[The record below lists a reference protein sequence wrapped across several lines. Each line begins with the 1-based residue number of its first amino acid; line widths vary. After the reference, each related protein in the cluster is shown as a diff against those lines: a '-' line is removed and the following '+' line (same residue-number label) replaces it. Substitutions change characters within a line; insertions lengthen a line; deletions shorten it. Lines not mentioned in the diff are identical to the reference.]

1 LQGNKV
7 KSFTLPIISYAVPTF
22 VLVYP
27 SFFVGWLS
35 DSMHLAYWEVFA
47 IVALPFL
54 GRIIGSFIYQLFKGS
69 VVSYCFP
76 LLGFLVVLQNFL
88 GALVFVRFLVGVI
101 FGLLTSY
108 AVESAVRS
116 GRNVLVGFTTAGWSM
131 GWVISY
137 LAYSLLK
144 NWNVI
149 TISGILIMFLAL
161 FELNKEEFRE
171 RGMSS
176 VSFPRLTS
184 ILIYISALTPAFI
197 LQVMPSFLET
207 IKLTWLILP
216 SYLLSIPTYVLLPM
230 ISGKVGIRKVLVISS
245 IIVIL
250 SSIITFLLLPMMLI
264 VFTSIGLGILGITPK
279 YLAIRGEDP
288 KRMGLALNI
297 GSVMGLIVPVL
308 YALMPFSP
316 EFLLSILMVL
326 MLLI

>member
-1 LQGNKV
+1 MLGNKV

-27 SFFVGWLS
+27 SFFVSWLS
-35 DSMHLAYWEVFA
+35 NSMHLAYWEVFA
-47 IVALPFL
+47 IIALPFL
-54 GRIIGSFIYQLFKGS
+54 GRIIGSFMYQLFRGS

-88 GALVFVRFLVGVI
+88 GALIFVRFLVGVI

-116 GRNVLVGFTTAGWSM
+116 GRNVLVGFTTAGWSI

-137 LAYSLLK
+137 LVYSLLK

-161 FELNKEEFRE
+161 FKLNKEKFRE
-171 RGMSS
+171 RSGSS

-197 LQVMPSFLET
+197 LQVMPSFLEA

-250 SSIITFLLLPMMLI
+250 SSIITFILLPTMVI
-264 VFTSIGLGILGITPK
+264 VFTSVGLGILGITPK

-308 YALMPFSP
+308 YALMPFSS

>member
-1 LQGNKV
+1 M

-47 IVALPFL
+47 IIALPFL
-54 GRIIGSFIYQLFKGS
+54 GRIIGSFMYQLFRGS

-88 GALVFVRFLVGVI
+88 GALIFVRFLVGVI

-116 GRNVLVGFTTAGWSM
+116 GRNVLVGFTTAGWSI

-137 LAYSLLK
+137 LVYSLLK

-161 FELNKEEFRE
+161 FELNKEKFRE
-171 RGMSS
+171 RSGSS

-197 LQVMPSFLET
+197 LQVMPSFLEA

-250 SSIITFLLLPMMLI
+250 SSIITFILLPTMVI
-264 VFTSIGLGILGITPK
+264 VFTSVGLGILGITPK

-308 YALMPFSP
+308 YALMPFSS

>member
-1 LQGNKV
+1 MVGNKV
-7 KSFTLPIISYAVPTF
+7 KSFMLPIISYAVPTF

-27 SFFVGWLS
+27 SFFVSWLS
-35 DSMHLAYWEVFA
+35 ESMHLAYWEVFA

-54 GRIIGSFIYQLFKGS
+54 GRIIGSFIYQVFKNS
-69 VVSYCFP
+69 VISYCFP
-76 LLGFLVVLQNFL
+76 FLGFLVILQNFL
-88 GALVFVRFLVGVI
+88 GALIFVRFLVGVI

-108 AVESAVRS
+108 AVESAVKS
-116 GRNVLVGFTTAGWSM
+116 GRNVLVGFTTAGWPI

-137 LAYSLLK
+137 VAYVLLK

-149 TISGILIMFLAL
+149 NISGILIMLLAL
-161 FELNKEEFRE
+161 FELNGKEFGE
-171 RGMSS
+171 RSKIS

-184 ILIYISALTPAFI
+184 ILIYVSALTPAFI
-197 LQVMPSFLET
+197 LQVMPSFLEV

-216 SYLLSIPTYVLLPM
+216 SYLLSIPTYVLLPI
-230 ISGKVGIRKVLVISS
+230 ISEKVGIRKVLVISS

-250 SSIITFLLLPMMLI
+250 SCVITFLLLPMMVI

-297 GSVMGLIVPVL
+297 GSVMGLILPVV
-308 YALMPFSP
+308 YGLMPFSS

-326 MLLI
+326 MILI

>member
-1 LQGNKV
+1 MQGNKV

-47 IVALPFL
+47 IIALPFL
-54 GRIIGSFIYQLFKGS
+54 GRIIGSFMYQLFRGS

-88 GALVFVRFLVGVI
+88 GALIFVRFLVGVI

-116 GRNVLVGFTTAGWSM
+116 GRNVLVGFTTAGWSI

-137 LAYSLLK
+137 LVYSLLK

-161 FELNKEEFRE
+161 FELNKEKFRE
-171 RGMSS
+171 RSGSS

-197 LQVMPSFLET
+197 LQVMPSFLEA

-250 SSIITFLLLPMMLI
+250 SSIITFILLPTMVI
-264 VFTSIGLGILGITPK
+264 VFTSVGLGILGITPK

-308 YALMPFSP
+308 YALMPFSS

>member
-1 LQGNKV
+1 MFGNKV

-27 SFFVGWLS
+27 SFFVNWLS
-35 DSMHLAYWEVFA
+35 DSMHLAYWQVFA

-54 GRIIGSFIYQLFKGS
+54 GRIIGSFVYQLFKSS
-69 VVSYCFP
+69 VIPYCFP
-76 LLGFLVVLQNFL
+76 LLGFLVILQNFL
-88 GALVFVRFLVGVI
+88 GELIFVRFLVGII

-116 GRNVLVGFTTAGWSM
+116 GRNVLVGFTTAGWSI

-137 LAYSLLK
+137 LAYSFLK

-149 TISGILIMFLAL
+149 TISGIAIMLLAL
-161 FELNKEEFRE
+161 FELNKKEFR
-171 RGMSS
+171 RDLSS
-176 VSFPRLTS
+176 VSFPKLSS

-197 LQVMPSFLET
+197 LQVMPSFLEA

-216 SYLLSIPTYVLLPM
+216 SYLLSIPTYVLLPI
-230 ISGKVGIRKVLVISS
+230 ISEKVGIRKVLVISS

-250 SSIITFLLLPMMLI
+250 SCIITFLLLPMVVI
-264 VFTSIGLGILGITPK
+264 VFTSVGLGILGITPK
-279 YLAIRGEDP
+279 YLAMRGEDP

-308 YALMPFSP
+308 YGLMPLSS
-316 EFLLSILMVL
+316 EFLLSILVVL